1 MATRVLCCIF
11 FTDNLRG
18 LNVIGEISVLI
29 TNKAQIYHW
38 AGYGLK
44 LHILQGALPAGLKQC
59 ELIVKVGISGQFA
72 LPQNTSLVSAVYW
85 LHSEPLCEFSKPL
98 ILEIQHCVT
107 SSQKSRLSFA
117 RCSHYSPPYNF
128 EILEEGDFSPDTYGH
143 IQLRS
148 FSLIA
153 LLKNLPLLRWIF
165 GADDVKYRARVYYL
179 WKEENLRKIHFVITK
194 DLEAHATVCS
204 FNF

>member
-1 MATRVLCCIF
+1 M
-11 FTDNLRG
+11 
-18 LNVIGEISVLI
+18 NVIGEISVLI
-29 TNKAQIYHW
+29 TSKAQTFHW

-44 LHILQGALPAGLKQC
+44 LHIPQGALPVTVGLKKC
-59 ELIVKVGISGQFA
+59 ELIVKVGISCQFT
-72 LPQNTSLVSAVYW
+72 LHQNTSLVSAVYR
-85 LHSEPLCEFSKPL
+85 LHSEPQCEFSQPL
-98 ILEIQHCVT
+98 ILEIQHYAT

-117 RCSHYSPPYNF
+117 RCSHYSSPYNF
-128 EILEEGDFSPDTYGH
+128 EILEKGDFSPDTYGH
-143 IQLRS
+143 IQVCS
-148 FSLIA
+148 FSLITV
-153 LLKNLPLLRWIF
+153 LKSLPLLRWMF